1 MLLYKL
7 NTPLLLMQKIL
18 TLKCT
23 TERLVEKAAQS
34 LRTME
39 QPVDTSSSGRRLP
52 RVPPAAEIWRKRRPI
67 LKSSWAMCLNLRR
80 SLAVWRSQRRL
91 SCWKKNRKPHQKKKA
106 ADPWVD
112 GCIGRGRDT
121 ICAARRTNPQSEG
134 GECCWIVV
142 CACIV

>member
-67 LKSSWAMCLNLRR
+67 LKSS
-80 SLAVWRSQRRL
+80 
-91 SCWKKNRKPHQKKKA
+91 
-106 ADPWVD
+106 
-112 GCIGRGRDT
+112 
-121 ICAARRTNPQSEG
+121 
-134 GECCWIVV
+134 
-142 CACIV
+142 